1 MPGTTFSRVATLKH
15 LRTFVLLR
23 VCCFCQRFFCF
34 FLITLLFKG
43 VPNGKDSACVLP
55 ASYKD
60 FSHMVSIGGSMG
72 IATVQQ

>member
-1 MPGTTFSRVATLKH
+1 MLFLSA
-15 LRTFVLLR
+15 
-23 VCCFCQRFFCF
+23 FFLF